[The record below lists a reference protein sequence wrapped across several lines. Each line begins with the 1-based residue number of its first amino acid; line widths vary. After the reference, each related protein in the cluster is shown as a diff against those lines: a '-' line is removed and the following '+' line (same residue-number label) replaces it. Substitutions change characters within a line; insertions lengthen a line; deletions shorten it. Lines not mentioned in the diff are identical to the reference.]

1 MSFRNDWRRLAHN
14 ENFLAFGKLL
24 IKLANQESQPRRLSV
39 DNSFLAQNVARGE
52 PVLVNEIVESA
63 ACARALYNVATLTSR
78 DFDRLGD
85 CYKLWRRTGEKFDQ
99 LCQAWDSVPQDG
111 GAIVESGRT
120 IGKIV
125 LEGFRLTMVF

>member
-1 MSFRNDWRRLAHN
+1 V
-14 ENFLAFGKLL
+14 AFGKLL

-39 DNSFLAQNVARGE
+39 DNSFLAQNVATGE

-99 LCQAWDSVPQDG
+99 TLPGMGQRATSG
-111 GAIVESGRT
+111 GTIVESGRT